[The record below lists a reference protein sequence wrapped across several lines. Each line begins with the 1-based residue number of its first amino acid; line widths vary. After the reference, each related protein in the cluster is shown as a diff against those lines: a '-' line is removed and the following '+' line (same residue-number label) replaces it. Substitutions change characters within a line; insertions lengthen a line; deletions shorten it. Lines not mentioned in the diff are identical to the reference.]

1 LTTLLA
7 RLSALIFSKP
17 RICLVE
23 CSREAEKEEDKYGN
37 IVMIGKLYHDYC
49 CQDCSP
55 KGKTQY
61 LEFKDETRKIL
72 VCPNCGKETP
82 APEVK

>member
-1 LTTLLA
+1 M
-7 RLSALIFSKP
+7 RLIALISGKT
-17 RICLVE
+17 RIHIIE
-23 CSREAEKEEDKYGN
+23 CSKKAEKEEDKYGN
-37 IVMIGKLYHDYC
+37 RAKIGKLYHDYC

-55 KGKTQY
+55 NGKTQFLVY
-61 LEFKDETRKIL
+61 KDETRKIL